1 MSAFAITYRCAY
13 DHQRLRSGQPI
24 PPHESILIA
33 PSSWDTDEV
42 IDAFINQHPGSTVLS
57 CTRAPLPSVA

>member
-1 MSAFAITYRCAY
+1 MCAFAITYRCAF
-13 DHQRLRSGQPI
+13 DRQRFGDNTPVK
-24 PPHESILIA
+24 HESILIA

-57 CTRAPLPSVA
+57 CTRAPLPYTA